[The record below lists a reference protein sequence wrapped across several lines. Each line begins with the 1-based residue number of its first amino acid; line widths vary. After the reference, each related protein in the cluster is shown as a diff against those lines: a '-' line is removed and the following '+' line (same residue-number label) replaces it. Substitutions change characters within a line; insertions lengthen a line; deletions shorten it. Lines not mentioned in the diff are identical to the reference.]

1 MFFFINETIYIFGYN
16 KHYQISKI
24 KLCAMKTFFKEIN
37 SFLCHKGTTMVKR
50 YKIKKTFFFCCI
62 FFFFF
67 MTFVAKH
74 WTLGANIYKTMCP
87 NNPKLWQFIFNFKR
101 LLYYHFSRILKND
114 DHFKWLIKFWISA
127 CSSLLFFNFTNVFYQ
142 AKITKVKMWYN
153 VIQKR
158 NVSLFGKTDI

>member
-1 MFFFINETIYIFGYN
+1 MKPFTYLDIISIIRYPKLNCALWRLFLKKSTAFCVIKELPWWRDTKLKKRFFFVAF
-16 KHYQISKI
+16 
-24 KLCAMKTFFKEIN
+24 
-37 SFLCHKGTTMVKR
+37 
-50 YKIKKTFFFCCI
+50 